1 MILDP
6 LPLLNHVKPPAPPKK
21 QAIHETCDSI
31 YLHEVSMSF
40 RKQVSSVLEGHVRCV
55 RFCVTGEEHSR
66 TYAGYIPVG
75 EEDGMK
81 MYEHYM
87 FFATWPLNIYYSIQ
101 NENNWWGTG
110 TGCAWNNPNFE
121 KNGGS
126 NVASSWRWMFNRAD
140 IFHLFITKHL
150 QSAIDPGR
158 RSHPGMF
165 HLFFSFGV
173 WECCFVFF
181 CILWPWRCLTTSNK

>member
-31 YLHEVSMSF
+31 YLREVSMSF
-40 RKQVSSVLEGHVRCV
+40 SLQVSSVLEGHVRCV

-87 FFATWPLNIYYSIQ
+87 FFATWPLNIYKTKTTDGQ
-101 NENNWWGTG
+101 RVG
-110 TGCAWNNPNFE
+110 TGCA
-121 KNGGS
+121 
-126 NVASSWRWMFNRAD
+126 
-140 IFHLFITKHL
+140 
-150 QSAIDPGR
+150 
-158 RSHPGMF
+158 
-165 HLFFSFGV
+165 
-173 WECCFVFF
+173 
-181 CILWPWRCLTTSNK
+181 

>member
-1 MILDP
+1 MLDP

-21 QAIHETCDSI
+21 QAVHETCDSI

-87 FFATWPLNIYYSIQ
+87 FFATWPLNIYKTKTTDGERERDVLETIQ
-101 NENNWWGTG
+101 ILK
-110 TGCAWNNPNFE
+110 

-126 NVASSWRWMFNRAD
+126 NVASSWHWMFNRAD
-140 IFHLFITKHL
+140 TVSFTCSSRNICSL
-150 QSAIDPGR
+150 QSTLDAVHIQEG
-158 RSHPGMF
+158 F
-165 HLFFSFGV
+165 TFFFGV
-173 WECCFVFF
+173 
-181 CILWPWRCLTTSNK
+181 